1 MVYKLPIFDYFMDNK
16 KYLEQIWFI
25 LLNLV
30 GVFEEISKTSF
41 VKEYNNFLYREN
53 YKEVFLR

>member
-1 MVYKLPIFDYFMDNK
+1 MDNK

>member
-1 MVYKLPIFDYFMDNK
+1 VVYKLPIFDYFMDNK